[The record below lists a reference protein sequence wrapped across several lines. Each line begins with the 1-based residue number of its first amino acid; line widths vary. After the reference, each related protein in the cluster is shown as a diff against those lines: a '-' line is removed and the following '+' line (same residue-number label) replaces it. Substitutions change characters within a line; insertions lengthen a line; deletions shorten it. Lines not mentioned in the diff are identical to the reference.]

1 MKGSYNKADTM
12 MKTVQMTLDEDL
24 VREVDRVVQRLG
36 TSRSKF
42 ARSALRQAIQKI
54 DIEEMERRQRE
65 GYQRHPVQPGEFS
78 DWEDEQVWID

>member
-1 MKGSYNKADTM
+1 MKDSYIKPDKM

-24 VREVDRVVQRLG
+24 VREVDGVVQRLG

-54 DIEEMERRQRE
+54 DTEEMERRQRE

-78 DWEDEQVWID
+78 DWEDEQVVD

>member
-1 MKGSYNKADTM
+1 
-12 MKTVQMTLDEDL
+12 MTLDEDL

-42 ARSALRQAIQKI
+42 ARAALRQAIQKV
-54 DIEEMERRQRE
+54 DAEEMERRQRE
-65 GYQRHPVQPGEFS
+65 GYLRHPVQPGELG

>member
-1 MKGSYNKADTM
+1 

>member
-1 MKGSYNKADTM
+1 
-12 MKTVQMTLDEDL
+12 MTLDDDL
-24 VREVDRVVQRLG
+24 VQEVDRVVRRLG

-42 ARSALRQAIQKI
+42 ARSALRHAIQKA
-54 DIEEMERRQRE
+54 DAEEMERRQRE